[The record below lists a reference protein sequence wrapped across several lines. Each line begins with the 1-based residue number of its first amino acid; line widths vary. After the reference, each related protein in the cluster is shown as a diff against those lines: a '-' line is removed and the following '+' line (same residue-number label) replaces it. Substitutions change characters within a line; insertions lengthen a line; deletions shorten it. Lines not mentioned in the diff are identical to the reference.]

1 MKKYI
6 ILFVIC
12 FSILIPNLKANATE
26 NKQAVSSQLP
36 FKVLSADEM
45 VSEMGTG
52 WNLGNTMDGHTGFT
66 PNETLW
72 QNVETTQEFIK
83 VLHDTGFNNIRIPI
97 TWGTMIDDSNDYK
110 IDEKWMS
117 RVQDI
122 VDYAIHM
129 NMYVMINVHHDG
141 AEQMGWLRIAS
152 DDFDF
157 VKEKYE
163 AVWKQI
169 AECFTDN
176 DEHLIFESMNE
187 VTGSGTT
194 AKEDTEKIMEL
205 NQIFVEVVRAT
216 DRKSVV

>member
-1 MKKYI
+1 M
-6 ILFVIC
+6 LVR
-12 FSILIPNLKANATE
+12 SVKANATE

-36 FKVLSADEM
+36 CKVLTADEM

-52 WNLGNTMDGHTGFT
+52 WNLGNTMDGHNGFT

-129 NMYVMINVHHDG
+129 NMYVLINVHHDG
-141 AEQMGWLRIAS
+141 AAQSVWLRLAS
-152 DDFDF
+152 DDSDF
-157 VKEKYE
+157 VIEKFE
-163 AVWKQI
+163 AV
-169 AECFTDN
+169 C
-176 DEHLIFESMNE
+176 
-187 VTGSGTT
+187 
-194 AKEDTEKIMEL
+194 
-205 NQIFVEVVRAT
+205 
-216 DRKSVV
+216 

>member
-97 TWGTMIDDSNDYK
+97 TWRS
-110 IDEKWMS
+110 EER
-117 RVQDI
+117 RV
-122 VDYAIHM
+122 
-129 NMYVMINVHHDG
+129 G
-141 AEQMGWLRIAS
+141 
-152 DDFDF
+152 
-157 VKEKYE
+157 KE
-163 AVWKQI
+163 
-169 AECFTDN
+169 CR
-176 DEHLIFESMNE
+176 L
-187 VTGSGTT
+187 
-194 AKEDTEKIMEL
+194 
-205 NQIFVEVVRAT
+205 
-216 DRKSVV
+216 